1 MAHQGQHHKLLNC
14 PEENDETQSEEFH
27 SGLPLASKT
36 SLDHSIP
43 LSRVVEG
50 QTFSHQHNP
59 MSPSLTQSCVKLIQH
74 DQLTRPC
81 QQVFYPNRVDTD
93 RKDQRAHPCYHSRS
107 LGGGQTSSLPS
118 YLPSTENQTYL
129 GAGCVFPSW
138 HHFHP
143 GTHSLSL
150 NSLDQPG
157 SLHSFLATGSTIH
170 TNQVMPLH
178 GLHSGYYGPVP
189 NQVDPQD
196 HLIPRPGYQPPNRL
210 KDTELLGYTHPG
222 INKNSA
228 VSFRPGQKSV
238 RSTQL
243 SQEQSECLNK
253 KVFVTYEVDSEDH
266 LKEVIKFVA
275 LLRNNGFDM
284 HIDVFEQQLYSIS
297 KIDCMERYL
306 NEKDYLIIMVISL
319 KYFETVT
326 GAGVGVDCDERT
338 SNTVYIHKQL
348 QSEFIQNGC
357 RNFRVIPVLFPGAK
371 KSYVPFWLQNT
382 HLYSWPRD
390 RDDILRRLMQVEKYN
405 PPPVGSL
412 PTIFSMPI

>member
-1 MAHQGQHHKLLNC
+1 MSYVIYWGFFCSSNSHMAHQGQHYKLLNC

-59 MSPSLTQSCVKLIQH
+59 MSPSLTQSCVKLIQN

-81 QQVFYPNRVDTD
+81 QQVFYLNRVDTD
-93 RKDQRAHPCYHSRS
+93 RRDQRAHPFYHSRS

-157 SLHSFLATGSTIH
+157 SLHSFHATGSTVH
-170 TNQVMPLH
+170 TSQVMPLH

-189 NQVDPQD
+189 IQVNPQD

-210 KDTELLGYTHPG
+210 KG
-222 INKNSA
+222 IWIQPVKNPWTSIKCKCGVFNK
-228 VSFRPGQKSV
+228 
-238 RSTQL
+238 
-243 SQEQSECLNK
+243 SEY
-253 KVFVTYEVDSEDH
+253 FT
-266 LKEVIKFVA
+266 A
-275 LLRNNGFDM
+275 
-284 HIDVFEQQLYSIS
+284 S
-297 KIDCMERYL
+297 KILCLD
-306 NEKDYLIIMVISL
+306 S
-319 KYFETVT
+319 
-326 GAGVGVDCDERT
+326 
-338 SNTVYIHKQL
+338 SYIPQIL
-348 QSEFIQNGC
+348 
-357 RNFRVIPVLFPGAK
+357 
-371 KSYVPFWLQNT
+371 SY
-382 HLYSWPRD
+382 
-390 RDDILRRLMQVEKYN
+390 
-405 PPPVGSL
+405 
-412 PTIFSMPI
+412 